1 MEPEPLLDSL
11 RNAVTAMPDD
21 VPLRLHL
28 ATMLLRAGQRD
39 EAVRHLGAVLQRD
52 PGNTEAMRMLT
63 SPGEVAGPPASP
75 PADLEGSAERVH
87 GSAFPAPGSVPAPDD
102 AGGVHPGREGSG
114 DGSHASHGDA
124 DDGDATH
131 GDATHGD
138 ATHGDASQRDASQ
151 RDASQ
156 RDAGHGYDWSQAED
170 ELRDVLPA
178 MFVGEAGSV
187 SAGLD
192 EARAYDAEHTGL
204 TLADVA
210 GLDEVKK
217 RLEAAFLAPMRNPEL
232 RKLYGKSLRGGL
244 LLYGPPGCGKTFIA
258 RAVAGELGARFI
270 TVSFADLIDMFVGRS
285 ERNIHE
291 LFEVA
296 RRNSPC
302 VVFLDEVDAIGQKRS
317 QLRNTPMRSAVNQ
330 LLLELDDVASDNTGV
345 FLLAATNHPWDVDSA
360 LRRPGRFDRTLLVLP
375 PDGQAREGVFRYHLR
390 ERPVA
395 GIDLGRLSR
404 LTDGYSGADIAHVCE
419 TAAEGALLDSVRRGE
434 ARLIGQADLEAA
446 VGEVRPSLGTWFE
459 TARNVA
465 LFANE
470 GGAYDD
476 LVAYLRKRRL
486 I

>member
-1 MEPEPLLDSL
+1 MESEPLLDSL
-11 RNAVTAMPDD
+11 RSAVTAMPDD

-28 ATMLLRAGQRD
+28 ASLLLRAGQRD

-52 PGNTEAMRMLT
+52 PGNGEALALLT
-63 SPGEVAGPPASP
+63 GQDPSA
-75 PADLEGSAERVH
+75 PADPAVSPERTVAPADDSA
-87 GSAFPAPGSVPAPDD
+87 SSPAVADP
-102 AGGVHPGREGSG
+102 
-114 DGSHASHGDA
+114 A
-124 DDGDATH
+124 DDGDAPVLPT
-131 GDATHGD
+131 APPAPPSTPSTP
-138 ATHGDASQRDASQ
+138 APPAPPA
-151 RDASQ
+151 
-156 RDAGHGYDWSQAED
+156 AGAGEDTGSYDWSQAED

-178 MFVGEAGSV
+178 MFVGDAGST
-187 SAGLD
+187 SALD
-192 EARAYDAEHTGL
+192 EARAYDAEPAGL

-210 GLDEVKK
+210 GLTEVKQ

-296 RRNSPC
+296 RRNAPC
-302 VVFLDEVDAIGQKRS
+302 VLFLDEVDAIGQKRS

-375 PDGQAREGVFRYHLR
+375 PDPAAREGVFRYHLR

-395 GIDLGRLSR
+395 GIDLSKLSR

-419 TAAEGALLDSVRRGE
+419 TAAERALLDSVTRGE
-434 ARLIGQADLEAA
+434 PRLIGQADLEAA
-446 VGEVRPSLGTWFE
+446 VSEVRPSLGTWFD

>member
-11 RNAVTAMPDD
+11 RNAVNAMPDD

-52 PGNTEAMRMLT
+52 PGNVEAMRMLT
-63 SPGEVAGPPASP
+63 SPAEVSGPPASP
-75 PADLEGSAERVH
+75 PADVDSSSERVRGSA
-87 GSAFPAPGSVPAPDD
+87 SPATGPSPVQDEP
-102 AGGVHPGREGSG
+102 SG
-114 DGSHASHGDA
+114 TPETSDQ
-124 DDGDATH
+124 AT
-131 GDATHGD
+131 D
-138 ATHGDASQRDASQ
+138 
-151 RDASQ
+151 
-156 RDAGHGYDWSQAED
+156 GYDWSQAED
-170 ELRDVLPA
+170 ELSDVLPT

-296 RRNSPC
+296 RRNAPC

-375 PDGQAREGVFRYHLR
+375 PDGPTREGVFRYHLR
-390 ERPVA
+390 GRPVA
-395 GIDLGRLSR
+395 GIDLARLSR
-404 LTDGYSGADIAHVCE
+404 LTDGYSGADIAHICE
-419 TAAEGALLDSVRRGE
+419 TAAEQALLDSVQRGE
-434 ARLIGQADLEAA
+434 PRLIGQADLEAA